1 MGALPKKKI
10 TRARRGRRL
19 SSYRLARVNKI
30 ICGRCQKY
38 MLPHVVCK
46 NCGYYRGRQ
55 VIEV

>member
-30 ICGRCQKY
+30 ICSRCQKY
-38 MLPHVVCK
+38 MLPHVVCQH
-46 NCGYYRGRQ
+46 CGYYRGRQ
-55 VIEV
+55 VIDL